1 MDCRKLNRLKKIG
14 NKDEITKAYFM
25 MKEKLETELRELR
38 NSRNAEKQKIS
49 FQNLLENVEP
59 CNSHEISL
67 PLTLPTLT
75 FKKNMRSSDVGYK
88 VGFKKMKILYFLF
101 KPGVSLKNLLLN
113 QN

>member
-1 MDCRKLNRLKKIG
+1 MMLNLKIIMDRNCLKINRLKKIG

-59 CNSHEISL
+59 CKSHEISL

-88 VGFKKMKILYFLF
+88 VG
-101 KPGVSLKNLLLN
+101 V
-113 QN
+113 

>member
-1 MDCRKLNRLKKIG
+1 MDCNRNCLKINRLKKIG

-59 CNSHEISL
+59 CDSHEISL

-88 VGFKKMKILYFLF
+88 VWFKENEN
-101 KPGVSLKNLLLN
+101 SLLPV
-113 QN
+113 